1 MDFWRIEGGGRVAG
15 VGPRRRD
22 PRVDGVRHVVL
33 APIVTTVASGGSGR
47 SHASLAGLSTH
58 GPLAAGTAPSSSRGR
73 ARPQAA
79 AGGGGGRRAAPLLS
93 SGRAWPAASGR
104 GPGGPTI
111 PVGRGLL
118 LGRGLGPGT

>member
-1 MDFWRIEGGGRVAG
+1 MEWKNA
-15 VGPRRRD
+15 
-22 PRVDGVRHVVL
+22 L
-33 APIVTTVASGGSGR
+33 TIVTTVASGGSGR

-58 GPLAAGTAPSSSRGR
+58 GPLAGGGSAPSSSRGR

-79 AGGGGGRRAAPLLS
+79 AGGGGGGRRAAPLLS
-93 SGRAWPAASGR
+93 SGRAWSAASGR